1 MFSPLIQTVTLSS
14 SANSQQTILSLLQGV
29 TPAIGNLR
37 TVCCYLLLQP
47 DISGGSTVFAVG
59 NSNVKAATVGSA
71 GTGIGRQFQAGQLVE
86 LGPFTSNEV
95 HLDTTYLTAS
105 VASSIVNIM
114 VVVR

>member
-14 SANSQQTILSLLQGV
+14 SANSQQTILSLLKAV

-37 TVCCYLLLQP
+37 TVCCFLILQP
-47 DISGGSTVFAVG
+47 DINGGSTVFAVG

-71 GTGIGRQFQAGQLVE
+71 GTGIGHQFQAGQLVTW
-86 LGPFTSNEV
+86 GPLTSNEI

-105 VASSIVNIM
+105 TASAIVNIT
-114 VVVR
+114 VVTR